1 MHSMQFFQKVYHNY
15 TIIDWV
21 KSAGSWQS
29 TPRCAA
35 VRALR
40 NLWYQQ
46 INLDGPH
53 NHQFIL
59 STNDASSTSRL
70 FIWIFVIIS
79 LLTSATMFT
88 ILHICHVW
96 SNLTLARYSL
106 LFIRILYSHFPS
118 PAYSLKTGTVSHLRR
133 QTRSQEILKGRM
145 IEREGEY
152 MTSRVSSPFCRVFFS
167 IKDPD
172 RILLNGRWQLQGPA
186 RQNGATEYE
195 HPAILMR
202 SCFP

>member
-1 MHSMQFFQKVYHNY
+1 MPAV
-15 TIIDWV
+15 
-21 KSAGSWQS
+21 GRS

-59 STNDASSTSRL
+59 STNDTSSTSRL

-96 SNLTLARYSL
+96 SNSTLARYSL

-118 PAYSLKTGTVSHLRR
+118 PAHSLKTGTVSHLRH
-133 QTRSQEILKGRM
+133 QTLSNVLKKFWEDEWSKGK
-145 IEREGEY
+145 ES
-152 MTSRVSSPFCRVFFS
+152 TWLAVSLLRFAVYFF
-167 IKDPD
+167 
-172 RILLNGRWQLQGPA
+172 L
-186 RQNGATEYE
+186 
-195 HPAILMR
+195 
-202 SCFP
+202 

>member
-1 MHSMQFFQKVYHNY
+1 MTHTQ
-15 TIIDWV
+15 
-21 KSAGSWQS
+21 
-29 TPRCAA
+29 
-35 VRALR
+35 
-40 NLWYQQ
+40 
-46 INLDGPH
+46 
-53 NHQFIL
+53 
-59 STNDASSTSRL
+59 SRL

-88 ILHICHVW
+88 ILHICNVW
-96 SNLTLARYSL
+96 SNSTLARFSL

-118 PAYSLKTGTVSHLRR
+118 PAYSLKTRTVSHLRR
-133 QTRSQEILKGRM
+133 QTCSQEILKGRM

-167 IKDPD
+167 IKHPD
-172 RILLNGRWQLQGPA
+172 RILVNGRWQLQGPA